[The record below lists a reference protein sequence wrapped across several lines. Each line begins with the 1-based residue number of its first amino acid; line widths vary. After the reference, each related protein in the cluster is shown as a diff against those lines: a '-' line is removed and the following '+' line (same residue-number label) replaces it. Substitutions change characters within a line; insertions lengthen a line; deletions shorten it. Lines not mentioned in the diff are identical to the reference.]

1 MARRDTLTLDRL
13 LRTAIQM
20 AFVEHSPGIYHDDE
34 GQALAAAAEDRAVER
49 AQLLL
54 TPMARC
60 ELAAD
65 LVEPAVGL
73 HVPARRAPQH
83 QAGVIV
89 PELAAVLSALAL
101 VALGYVGVRAHNAP
115 LVLGAVC
122 AALLW
127 GLLLR
132 APAAPPTFERVRFPD
147 DEPALRA
154 DEEGGVCRYVRERK
168 HRSLDGVPVVDLP
181 N

>member
-1 MARRDTLTLDRL
+1 MARRDTLTLDQL

-20 AFVEHSPGIYHDDE
+20 ALVEYSPAAYLDDE
-34 GQALAAAAEDRAVER
+34 GQALAAAAEDRALER
-49 AQLLL
+49 VQLLL
-54 TPMARC
+54 TPLALC

-65 LVEPAVGL
+65 IVEPAVGL

-89 PELAAVLSALAL
+89 PDLAAGLGALAL
-101 VALGYVGVRAHNAP
+101 VALGYVGVRAHSAP
-115 LVLGAVC
+115 LVLGAIC

-132 APAAPPTFERVRFPD
+132 PAPAPPTFERVRFPD

-154 DEEGGVCRYVRERK
+154 DEEGGVCQQRARER
-168 HRSLDGVPVVDLP
+168 RSAHLNGVPIL